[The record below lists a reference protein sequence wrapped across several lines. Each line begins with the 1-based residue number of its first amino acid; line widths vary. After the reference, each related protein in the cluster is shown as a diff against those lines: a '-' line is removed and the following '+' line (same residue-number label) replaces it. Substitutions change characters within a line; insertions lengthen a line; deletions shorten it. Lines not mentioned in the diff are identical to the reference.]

1 MRRPEITCPETMTD
15 GILNA
20 ARNARSRIANQI
32 RNTPLEHSSTLSSR
46 HGAHVFLKLENLQLT
61 GSFKIRGAMAK
72 LSMTA
77 KDVLKRGLVTASSG
91 NHGAAVACAVSELG
105 GSAIVFV
112 PNTASQ
118 TKCDAIQRYG
128 ARVQRHGDD
137 GLVSELHARKFAL
150 EHDRLYVSPYNDP
163 EVIAGQGTIGL
174 EIFESLPD
182 VDAVFVTVGGGGLI
196 AGVAGVLKALK
207 PNVRVIGCQPSND
220 AAMMRSVEVGK
231 ILEIDALPTISDG
244 SAGNLEPGSI
254 TFEFCQ
260 TLVDEWVEVSEP
272 EIMTAMRDFMESQHQ
287 LLEGAAGVALA
298 AFAKV
303 AEKYRGKRVVIV
315 ICGAKIGLDKLQD
328 VLEVSP

>member
-1 MRRPEITCPETMTD
+1 VNEILD
-15 GILNA
+15 S
-20 ARNARSRIANQI
+20 ARGARSRIADRI
-32 RNTPLEHSSTLSSR
+32 RNTPLEHSGVLSSR
-46 HGAHVFLKLENLQLT
+46 HGADVFLKLDNLQVT

-72 LSMTA
+72 LSLIP
-77 KDVLKRGLVTASSG
+77 KDVLERGIVTASSG
-91 NHGAAVACAVSELG
+91 NHGAAVACAISQLG

-112 PNTASQ
+112 PNNASQ
-118 TKCDAIQRYG
+118 IKCDAIQRYG
-128 ARVQRHGDD
+128 AQVQCHGDD
-137 GLVSELHARKFAL
+137 GLVTELYARKFAL

-163 EVIAGQGTIGL
+163 DVVAGQGTMGL
-174 EIFESLPD
+174 EILESLPD

-196 AGVAGVLKALK
+196 SGVAGVLKALR

-220 AAMMRSVEVGK
+220 AAMMRSVEAGK

-244 SAGNLEPGSI
+244 SAGNVEPGSI
-254 TFEFCQ
+254 TFELCQ
-260 TLVDEWVEVSEP
+260 TLVEEWVEVSET

-303 AEKYRGKRVVIV
+303 AEAYRGKRVVIV
-315 ICGAKIGLDKLQD
+315 ICGAKIGLDKLKY